1 MVNARNSGR
10 RMKWQ
15 NGSHVGW
22 HNKRDYCRTNLL
34 FNSSKMAAR
43 KTSNTFKRKRNEIIE
58 MAAMLADM
66 TKTSGKSIVKI
77 NKHGGWENTNPEII
91 NCYLNNSILYI

>member
-1 MVNARNSGR
+1 
-10 RMKWQ
+10 
-15 NGSHVGW
+15 
-22 HNKRDYCRTNLL
+22 
-34 FNSSKMAAR
+34 
-43 KTSNTFKRKRNEIIE
+43 
-58 MAAMLADM
+58 MLADM